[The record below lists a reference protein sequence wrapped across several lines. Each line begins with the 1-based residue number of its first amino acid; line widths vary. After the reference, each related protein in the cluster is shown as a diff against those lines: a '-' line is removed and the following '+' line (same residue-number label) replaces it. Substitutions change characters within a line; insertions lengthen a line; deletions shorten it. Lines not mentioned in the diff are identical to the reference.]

1 MLFLHQIFNS
11 VWMID
16 ADYAAN
22 YIPLVTAYLNGS
34 STIKQSSPSDSGKY
48 NVNNGVV
55 FATPQN
61 GIYQISDAG
70 RYSSPEKAPEESIA
84 IITISGAITKHD
96 QDCGPSGMQTKANL
110 LERCYANDNIEGI
123 VVRVSSGGGEG
134 NAMRLFNET
143 VAKRNK
149 AVVGFIDDY
158 ACSAAYGIISGADM
172 IIANSTEARIGSIG
186 TYLTILDYSKQLEMQ
201 GINVIEVYASAS
213 TEKNREYFEALKGNT
228 DPLKEI
234 ADRYN
239 EGFLSQIEKQRGEYL
254 QSDRKVWGKGKVFF
268 ADKALEIGLISAID
282 SFDNILNYFNT

>member
-16 ADYAAN
+16 TDYAAN

-34 STIKQSSPSDSGKY
+34 SIIKQSSPATSGKY
-48 NVNNGVV
+48 NANNGVV
-55 FATPQN
+55 FATPKN

-70 RYSSPEKAPEESIA
+70 RYSSPEKAPEDSIA

-123 VVRVSSGGGEG
+123 VARVSSGGGEG

-172 IIANSTEARIGSIG
+172 IIANSNEARIGSIG

-213 TEKNREYFEALKGNT
+213 TDKNREYFEALKGNT

-239 EGFLSQIEKQRGEYL
+239 EGFISQIEKQRGEYL
-254 QSDRKVWGKGKVFF
+254 QSDRKIWGTGKVFF
-268 ADKALEIGLISAID
+268 ADKALEIGLINAID
-282 SFDNILNYFNT
+282 SFDNILYYFNT

>member
-22 YIPLVTAYLNGS
+22 YIPLVTSYLKGS
-34 STIKQSSPSDSGKY
+34 SVKQSSPTPSGEY
-48 NVNNGVV
+48 NANNGVV
-55 FATPQN
+55 FATPKN

-70 RYSSPEKAPEESIA
+70 CYASPEKAPVDSIA
-84 IITISGAITKHD
+84 IISISGAITKHD

-110 LERCYANDNIEGI
+110 LERCYANDNIEGVI
-123 VVRVSSGGGEG
+123 IRVDSGGGEG
-134 NAMRLFNET
+134 GAMRLFNET
-143 VAKRNK
+143 VARRNK

-172 IIANSTEARIGSIG
+172 IIANSNEARIGSIG
-186 TYLTILDYSKQLEMQ
+186 TYLTILDYSKKLEME

-213 TEKNREYFEALKGNT
+213 TDKNREYFEALKGNT

-239 EGFLSQIEKQRGEYL
+239 EGFLSQIEKQRGENL
-254 QSDRKVWGKGKVFF
+254 QSDRKVWGTGKVFF